1 VEARQATPEIRAA
14 MRCGADVHAWHSAYG
29 CGSPCMVPYAYG
41 CGISKERRCPPL
53 ALCTASTLFLS
64 QLLPLKSLW
73 WHAPSHSLWWRAQ
86 LGDTLLEVQTDLHRA
101 GTHARARARA
111 GRAALS
117 QACACMHTFV
127 CARAE
132 AATAQ
137 ATNLEMLL
145 DQRDQELQRLRL
157 ALEEKEEELAG

>member
-1 VEARQATPEIRAA
+1 
-14 MRCGADVHAWHSAYG
+14 
-29 CGSPCMVPYAYG
+29 
-41 CGISKERRCPPL
+41 
-53 ALCTASTLFLS
+53 
-64 QLLPLKSLW
+64 
-73 WHAPSHSLWWRAQ
+73 
-86 LGDTLLEVQTDLHRA
+86 
-101 GTHARARARA
+101 
-111 GRAALS
+111 
-117 QACACMHTFV
+117 MHTFV